1 MEALPKM
8 LRENK
13 MNQKLKRWPIKRTA
27 ILASVL
33 LATSGCGGDDY
44 YTLDNPK
51 KAPDNVAPTVTS
63 SATLTVEALA
73 TYSYQLQ
80 ASDTNSTDTLTYAA
94 TTLPAWLT
102 FDAATGE
109 LSGTP
114 TMDDVGEHL
123 VELTVTDGSDVVT
136 HSFTIVVGLP
146 KSGSNW
152 ALIWSDEFDGS
163 SLNAEKWNIES
174 GDGSQYG
181 IPGWGNNEL
190 EWYSADNISVNEGNL
205 IITAQQ
211 EDSNGYGYT
220 SGRLRTDNKLDI
232 TYGRVE
238 ARIKVPEGQGL
249 WSAFWMLPTDSQ
261 YGGWA
266 SGGELDIMEAVSPGT
281 GDDDVVHGTAHYG
294 MAWPLNS
301 SAGGSADMMPIDE
314 FHTYAI
320 EWEEDEIR
328 WFIDDYHYASMSSES
343 WWSYYYANQE
353 EGYKTASKAP
363 FNQDFHVLLNL
374 AVGGNWPGSPNDQ
387 TVFPAEMLVDYVR
400 VYKCDSGLASG
411 MGCANN
417 INSTVMTP
425 DPATVYTNEQVL
437 YQEGAGQLSW
447 QLGEETVTR
456 QLAAGVAWDNGGA
469 ITLTEETVGDRG
481 MVLDINTTSMGNV
494 VINATDGETIG
505 LFGMGNSA
513 QWWELA
519 AGELKFDLYIDSSQ
533 TPDDGFILIKMDS
546 GWPALGYKQL
556 AVADLPKDSWTT
568 VSVKVNDLIATPGE
582 QALDTKSVGNLFVIE
597 FSGAAHVQLD
607 NISLMCGH
615 KQQDGCGVT
624 PPSIELPSE
633 TIDIF
638 TDSVNAELWTN
649 GIGGWD
655 SNSNTDYYESSPSRH
670 VNWSIVDTGEAGHD
684 SVLEVNFNADGA
696 DGVFYIQSAQPVD
709 LTALKD
715 GNLIFDIKVTNY
727 GDTSNGITYKVDCI
741 FPCSTGDQLLGVVGD
756 GEWETI
762 TIPVSGLIAKGLDI
776 TSVNAPI
783 VLFPTWGDQQGVTF
797 QVDNIRWQ
805 LGDGNE
811 TPAPEPEVGAGVV
824 IYSEDL
830 NSNWSLW
837 DCCGGATY
845 AQVVE
850 GGDYGN
856 VAEVTFNGA
865 PTVSGFEAATAVNV
879 AGLSN
884 GTLEFDLKMLG
895 APADATAEW
904 LLKVESDGAATFAE
918 VTLASS
924 NEGIAPTLDTWQ
936 HFTFDLSTLTA
947 QGLDTS
953 SVKLIMIFPTWGKAG
968 GAKYRIDNVVVKGE

>member
-1 MEALPKM
+1 
-8 LRENK
+8 
-13 MNQKLKRWPIKRTA
+13 MNQKVNRWPLKKTA
-27 ILASVL
+27 ILASIL
-33 LATSGCGGDDY
+33 LTTVGCGDDY
-44 YTLDNPK
+44 YTLDDS
-51 KAPDNVAPTVTS
+51 KAPAANAAPTVTS
-63 SATLTVEALA
+63 TATLSIEALKE
-73 TYSYQLQ
+73 YSYQLQ
-80 ASDTNSTDTLTYAA
+80 ASDSNASDTLTYEAI
-94 TTLPAWLT
+94 TVPAWLA
-102 FDAATGE
+102 FDASTGM

-114 TMDDVGEHL
+114 SMDDVGEHL
-123 VELTVTDGSDVVT
+123 VELSVSDGTEVVN

-146 KSGSNW
+146 TSGSNW
-152 ALIWSDEFDGS
+152 SLVWSDEFDGS
-163 SLNAEKWNIES
+163 ALNAEKWNVET

-190 EWYSADNISVNEGNL
+190 EWYETDNISVNEGNL
-205 IITAQQ
+205 IITAQK

-232 TYGRVE
+232 TYGRIE

-281 GDDDVVHGTAHYG
+281 GNDDVVHGTAHYG

-301 SAGGSADMMPIDE
+301 SAGDKADMTPIDD

-328 WFIDDYHYASMSSES
+328 WFIDDYHYATITSEN
-343 WWSYYYANQE
+343 WWSYYYASQE
-353 EGYKTASKAP
+353 EGYKTSEKAP

-374 AVGGNWPGSPNDQ
+374 AVGGNWPGSPNAE

-400 VYKCDSGLASG
+400 VYECDSGLASG

-417 INSTVMTP
+417 INSTVMAP
-425 DPATVYTNEQVL
+425 APATVYTNEQVL

-447 QLGEETVTR
+447 QLGEQMVTR
-456 QLAAGVAWDNGGA
+456 DLSAGVGWDNGGA
-469 ITLTEETVGDRG
+469 ITVTEETISGEHG

-494 VINATDGETIG
+494 LINAADGETIG

-519 AGELKFDLYIDSSQ
+519 AGELKFDLYIDSAL
-533 TPDDGFILIKMDS
+533 TPDDSFITIKMDS
-546 GWPALGYKQL
+546 GWPALGLKQL
-556 AVADLPKDSWTT
+556 AVADLPKDTWTT
-568 VSVKVNDLIATPGE
+568 VSVKVNDLIATPGD
-582 QALDTKSVGNLFVIE
+582 QALDTKSVVNLFVIE
-597 FSGAAHVQLD
+597 FSDAAHVQVD

-615 KQQDGCGVT
+615 KTQDGCGIT
-624 PPSIELPSE
+624 PPAIELPSE
-633 TIDIF
+633 TVDIF
-638 TDSVNAELWTN
+638 TDSVNADLWTN
-649 GIGGWD
+649 GIGAWD
-655 SNSNTDYYESSPSRH
+655 NVSNMDYYESSASRH
-670 VNWSIVDTGEAGHD
+670 VNWSIVDTGEEGHD
-684 SVLEVNFNADGA
+684 SVLEVNFNADGG

-709 LTALKD
+709 LTALVD
-715 GNLIFDIKVTNY
+715 GNLVFDIKVTDY
-727 GDTSNGITYKVDCI
+727 ADTTSGITYKVDCI
-741 FPCSTGDQLLGVVGD
+741 FPCTTGDQLLGVVGD

-762 TIPVSGLIAKGLDI
+762 TIPVSDLVAKGLDI

-805 LGDGNE
+805 LGDDDV
-811 TPAPEPEVGAGVV
+811 TPAPEPEVGEGVV

-830 NSNWSLW
+830 DSNWSLW

-865 PTVSGFEAATAVNV
+865 PTVSGFEAATPVDV
-879 AGLSN
+879 GSLTS

-895 APADATAEW
+895 APADSSAEW

-918 VTLASS
+918 VTLDSS

-936 HFTFDLSTLTA
+936 HFTFDLSTLNA
-947 QGLDTS
+947 QGLDLT

-968 GAKYRIDNVVVKGE
+968 GAQYRIDNVVIKSE